1 MISILTV
8 FLLYIFTA
16 VFAYLVSGINP
27 AIIMSKAIYK
37 KDIRTLGSKN
47 PGFTNFKRVF
57 GSKYAPYVFA
67 LDILKGALIS
77 IVCGALFVALGQ
89 DRRIGV
95 AFAGIFAMLGH
106 AYPIYYDFKGG
117 KGFLVC
123 LSTLFF
129 LDPIAGVVAALL
141 LTLLLILT
149 KYMSLST
156 MCALTVG
163 AIVVAL
169 RGAPIPAVI
178 MYSLCVLFMIFRHA
192 ENIKRLIKGEESKF
206 EIFGK

>member
-1 MISILTV
+1 MIS
-8 FLLYIFTA
+8 LLYIYTA
-16 VFAYLVSGINP
+16 VCAYLISGINP

-57 GSKYAPYVFA
+57 GSKYAWYVFA
-67 LDILKGALIS
+67 LDIFKGALIS
-77 IVCGALFVALGQ
+77 IICGALFVAFGE
-89 DRRIGV
+89 DRCIGV

-106 AYPIYYDFKGG
+106 AYPIYYRFQGG

-129 LDPIAGVVAALL
+129 LDPLAGGIGALVLAFLL
-141 LTLLLILT
+141 LLT

-156 MCALTVG
+156 MCALSAG
-163 AIVVAL
+163 ALVLAL
-169 RGAPIPAVI
+169 RGVPTPAVL

-192 ENIKRLIKGEESKF
+192 ENIKRLIKGEERKF
-206 EIFGK
+206 ELFKRQ